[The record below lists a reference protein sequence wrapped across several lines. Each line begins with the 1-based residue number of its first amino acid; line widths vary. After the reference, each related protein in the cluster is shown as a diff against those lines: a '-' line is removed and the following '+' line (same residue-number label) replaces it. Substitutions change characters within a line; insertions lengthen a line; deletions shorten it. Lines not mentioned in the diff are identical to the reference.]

1 MNNKLIKMVERSSF
15 NWGDI
20 ADVITIGA
28 VTYIGLRVFTGDE
41 VAQYFLERGNWIF
54 LIILKT
60 KPDFV

>member
-1 MNNKLIKMVERSSF
+1 MVERSSF

-41 VAQYFLERGNWIF
+41 VAQYFLERGKDISDYVTSAYSS
-54 LIILKT
+54 LR
-60 KPDFV
+60 D